1 MNKRIVGIA
10 TPHRGCYETL
20 MTKTKRKRRTPEQQI
35 ADLEAKIEELKAKIR
50 GDDRFSPEAVAEERE
65 RLGLSARQYGELVG
79 VNQLTIYGWEK
90 GKNTPRA
97 AALQKWLD
105 VRGIP
110 KKDALKKLGIEDAA
124 LRGFSPEAVLA
135 ERERLELSAAD
146 YAELVGVS
154 MLTIYNWEK
163 GKTKPQ
169 AAQLAKWKAVKGIGK
184 KEAWGRL
191 GYA

>member
-1 MNKRIVGIA
+1 M
-10 TPHRGCYETL
+10 P
-20 MTKTKRKRRTPEQQI
+20 KTKRKRRTPEEQI
-35 ADLEAKIEELKAKIR
+35 ADLEAKIEELRAKIR
-50 GDDRFSPEAVAEERE
+50 GDDKFSPEAVAGERE
-65 RLGLSARQYGELVG
+65 RLGLSAKQYAELVG

-105 VRGIP
+105 VRGIA
-110 KKDALKKLGIEDAA
+110 KKDALKSLGIEDAA
-124 LRGFSPEAVLA
+124 LRGFSPDAVLA
-135 ERERLELSAAD
+135 ERDRLELSAAD

-169 AAQLAKWKAVKGIGK
+169 ATQLAKWKAVKGIGK
-184 KEAWGRL
+184 REAWGRL
-191 GYA
+191 GYQ